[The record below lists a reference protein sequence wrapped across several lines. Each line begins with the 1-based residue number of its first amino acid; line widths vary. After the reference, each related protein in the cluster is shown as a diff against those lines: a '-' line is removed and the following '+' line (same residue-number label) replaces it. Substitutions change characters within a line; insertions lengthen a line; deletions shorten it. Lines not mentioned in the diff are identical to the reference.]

1 MTSTERRLMEFGLVQ
16 ARELLCD
23 ALREAAKKGPF
34 LSFADLD
41 GLERRIAEYREF
53 GRLLEEPQQ

>member
-1 MTSTERRLMEFGLVQ
+1 MEFGLVQ